1 MGVRLYATALL
12 LAANRSGWSVI
23 AVVMVPWT
31 VELLVKMFST
41 ELLDVP
47 PRLSRRVVM
56 PFTAVEKSIAV
67 PGDVP

>member
-1 MGVRLYATALL
+1 
-12 LAANRSGWSVI
+12 
-23 AVVMVPWT
+23 MVPWT

-47 PRLSRRVVM
+47 PRLSRRIVM